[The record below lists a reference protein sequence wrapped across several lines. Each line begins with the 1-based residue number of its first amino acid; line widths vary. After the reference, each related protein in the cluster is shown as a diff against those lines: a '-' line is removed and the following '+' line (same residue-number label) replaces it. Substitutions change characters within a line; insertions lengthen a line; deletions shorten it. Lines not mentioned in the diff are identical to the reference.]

1 MKTSTLTLMISIL
14 LTLLLWVCLDLYHA
28 YNETFLPTVSREIIE
43 DINPNIDLSAV
54 KLLKKR

>member
-1 MKTSTLTLMISIL
+1 MKNSTLTLLISIL
-14 LTLLLWVCLDLYHA
+14 FTLFVWICLDLYHS
-28 YNETFLPTVSREIIE
+28 YNETFLPIVSREIIE

>member
-1 MKTSTLTLMISIL
+1 MKTSTLTLMISII
-14 LTLLLWVCLDLYHA
+14 LTIFLWICLDLYHA
-28 YNETFLPTVSREIIE
+28 YSETFLPTVSREIIE